1 MGREKPVGGRSV
13 DGRAE
18 HIRPSGKEAA
28 RLALPFRRRALAPEG
43 VEIAP
48 RRHRTRR

>member
-18 HIRPSGKEAA
+18 HIRLSGKETTRIAIP
-28 RLALPFRRRALAPEG
+28 LRRRALAPGG